1 MPLILPPKSRKMHL
15 RESAFSKF
23 PGGACP
29 RTPLGIA
36 CQRHARMRLRPKYP
50 PIIARFPPVKNFSY
64 IPAYMKFTDSEVHM
78 YPFLTRDD
86 KQLHRN
92 LIEVQ
97 SAGNLKTMLANC
109 RPIHTHTGWPPSIVP
124 K

>member
-64 IPAYMKFTDSEVHM
+64 IPAYISNTSFFLQGRKFQSNDTDMETKARKGSG
-78 YPFLTRDD
+78 L
-86 KQLHRN
+86 
-92 LIEVQ
+92 
-97 SAGNLKTMLANC
+97 
-109 RPIHTHTGWPPSIVP
+109 
-124 K
+124 